1 VLADRATDPY
11 RTLTAGTQPD
21 VQLVATT
28 VIRSTGMQELMMGP
42 WQSTETRFRSVRGWR
57 EDYARAIPH
66 PPIRIPSGS
75 KRLAT
80 AVRETLHVARLEAP
94 SANSQ
99 S

>member
-21 VQLVATT
+21 VQLVAINGYPIYGHAG
-28 VIRSTGMQELMMGP
+28 VDDGALA
-42 WQSTETRFRSVRGWR
+42 VNR
-57 EDYARAIPH
+57 EPIQVSPRLEGGLPLRDTAS
-66 PPIRIPSGS
+66 PIRIPAGS

-80 AVRETLHVARLEAP
+80 AVRETLYVARLEAP